1 MTKDCVYRYLVTFYM
16 NFSLNPTEVNAELR
30 ILR

>member
-1 MTKDCVYRYLVTFYM
+1 MTKDCVYKVGDFLYE
-16 NFSLNPTEVNAELR
+16 FSLNPTEVNAELR